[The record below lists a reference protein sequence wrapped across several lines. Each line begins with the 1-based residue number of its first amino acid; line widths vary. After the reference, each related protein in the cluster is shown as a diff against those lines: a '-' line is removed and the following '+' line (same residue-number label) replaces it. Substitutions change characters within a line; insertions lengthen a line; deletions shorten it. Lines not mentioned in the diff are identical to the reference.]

1 MISRISQISQIGL
14 IIRLLSCFRAQ
25 PICLIL
31 PIRPIVRASHLFFT
45 NFRETD
51 LTYSNSNV
59 YIGGMGAE
67 S

>member
-1 MISRISQISQIGL
+1 MTL
-14 IIRLLSCFRAQ
+14 
-25 PICLIL
+25 
-31 PIRPIVRASHLFFT
+31 RPAYLFFT
-45 NFRETD
+45 NFREND

>member
-1 MISRISQISQIGL
+1 MALEPRNCGNGRDTGVFAAGI
-14 IIRLLSCFRAQ
+14 F
-25 PICLIL
+25 
-31 PIRPIVRASHLFFT
+31 FFT

>member
-1 MISRISQISQIGL
+1 MTP
-14 IIRLLSCFRAQ
+14 CRAY
-25 PICLIL
+25 
-31 PIRPIVRASHLFFT
+31 LFFT